1 MKEKKNCSNLE
12 WNVQNET
19 YLEVPVL
26 GNRLEAM
33 YVSTKIE
40 MPERNSHFVVRGRKS
55 ILVFTSEFL
64 IYDKIPQSI
73 IYQAAVNVAG
83 ELRRFW

>member
-1 MKEKKNCSNLE
+1 ME

-64 IYDKIPQSI
+64 IYDKITQSI
-73 IYQAAVNVAG
+73 IYHAAVNVAG